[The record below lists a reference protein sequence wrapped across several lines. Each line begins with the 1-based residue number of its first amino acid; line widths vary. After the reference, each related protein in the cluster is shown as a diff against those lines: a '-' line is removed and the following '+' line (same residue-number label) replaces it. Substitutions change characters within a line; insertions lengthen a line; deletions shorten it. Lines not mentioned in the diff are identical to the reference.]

1 MTALVEYERS
11 KQLVAK
17 VESGDKSR
25 VQVVTMWGPEIRP
38 NPEELAAN

>member
-1 MTALVEYERS
+1 MAVLEGVECS

-17 VESGDKSR
+17 VESGDRSR

-38 NPEELAAN
+38 IPV